1 MNAKAVNSRSV
12 GLHCVKSVR
21 IRIFSSPYCPAFGLN
36 TDQKKSRYGHFSRNA
51 PVRLQIYSPSYDY
64 LANDDYFKNDLFAK
78 YVVKINPY
86 RKFGNRYRISSI
98 KRQASNT
105 CLHLISTT
113 HQNAALVRNMII
125 I

>member
-21 IRIFSSPYCPAFGLN
+21 IRIFSSPYCPAFGVN
-36 TDQKKSRYGHFSRNA
+36 TDQKKSGYGHFSRNA

-78 YVVKINPY
+78 CCKDKSY

-113 HQNAALVRNMII
+113 HQNAALIRNMII